1 MSRIRLTIDHLALKG
16 FDPAEKAA
24 LVDGLR
30 TELERVLANRNPRAQ
45 WRARR
50 TPVMRLNVPSPSGS
64 PGRKALGAAVA
75 RAIVRSVKP

>member
-1 MSRIRLTIDHLALKG
+1 MSRIRLTIDRLALKG

-30 TELERVLANRNPRAQ
+30 TELERVLANRNARAQ
-45 WRARR
+45 WKARR
-50 TPVMRLNVPSPSGS
+50 TPVIRLNVPSPSGP

-75 RAIVRSVKP
+75 RAIGRSVKP